1 MDYTLSE
8 LVELLLC
15 IPGIDN
21 FSTRTTLLLDIPNN
35 IKRGID
41 RDQSN
46 PENDIALI
54 VGQLAEM
61 RLEKGKIALSIVLK
75 NALKRS
81 KKLDIIAQ
89 RLEEILLQIS
99 EKEALKTPLSS
110 FSFRTHVFDLDN
122 LIANCH
128 GMILKKR
135 GLVGFAIPCDYSAFE
150 TNFCGRLESELCKSG
165 DKVKIKDPVSLDPK
179 YNTQEDAIDQIK
191 LFKLP
196 LQRSYNHRVYNIIC
210 VVRVGN
216 FNTVVLDGFWSR
228 LGREFSY
235 ELANRLIIIMLGNPN
250 CVFPQNTDNFFRLSS
265 PEFKELDIHRFVR
278 DIVNKLNWPP
288 WVIDKWVE
296 LMKVECLRGD
306 VIDIRYT
313 YSCLDDHLQ
322 ELQDALSKE
331 RFILKD
337 FLLVLEQRS
346 KDYVSASC

>member
-15 IPGIDN
+15 IPGIGN
-21 FSTRTTLLLDIPNN
+21 FSTRTTLLLDIPNH
-35 IKRGID
+35 IKSGID
-41 RDQSN
+41 RDHSN

-54 VGQLAEM
+54 VDQLAEM

-75 NALKRS
+75 NAFKRS
-81 KKLDIIAQ
+81 KKLDIAP
-89 RLEEILLQIS
+89 RLAEILLQIS
-99 EKEALKTPLSS
+99 EKEALKTSSSS
-110 FSFRTHVFDLDN
+110 FSFRTHVFDLGN

-128 GMILKKR
+128 GTILQKR

-179 YNTQEDAIDQIK
+179 FNTQEDAIGQIK

-228 LGREFSY
+228 LDREFSY

-265 PEFKELDIHRFVR
+265 PEFKVLDIHRFVR

-288 WVIDKWVE
+288 WVIDKWVK
-296 LMKVECLRGD
+296 LMLVECLQGN

-322 ELQDALSKE
+322 ELQDALSKG
-331 RFILKD
+331 FTFGQ